1 MYGTGLLGTFLM
13 FCAWLL
19 QLFTIIGG
27 LNKNLPFL
35 NEAYYAQVRNSNSAN
50 NYNLWNSCQEQ
61 PIGTVTQCGPTKA
74 GYDWSTAP
82 PYNNVAGLSGHSHVF
97 LALSIVTWIAFG
109 LTTLI
114 LLSSLCTNCCC
125 RKRASSRWFDFNHFW
140 WTLISWLAQLAA
152 LVLALFVGIRGGQ
165 LIEHA
170 VSGTSYSLG
179 PSTWMSVGALAA
191 LTLAMLMYCCGFC
204 CGGRRRRTADAAP
217 PPATDYND
225 KPRRGWFGRK
235 NKPAA
240 GAEGYGTDAEG
251 YGANTGTGYGANTGT
266 GYGANTG
273 TGYGANTANTAN
285 AANGYNV

>member
-27 LNKNLPFL
+27 LNNLPFL
-35 NEAYYAQVRNSNSAN
+35 NKVYYAQARNNNQAT
-50 NYNLWNSCQEQ
+50 NYNLWNSCNEQ
-61 PIGTVTQCGPTKA
+61 PIGTVTQCGPTQPA
-74 GYDWSTAP
+74 YDWSTAA
-82 PYNNVAGLSGHSHVF
+82 PYNNVSGLGGHSHMF
-97 LALSIVTWIAFG
+97 LALSICTWIAFG

-125 RKRASSRWFDFNHFW
+125 RKRAGSRWFDFNHFW

-152 LVLALFVGIRGGQ
+152 LVLALLLGIRGGQ
-165 LIEHA
+165 LISNS
-170 VSGTSYSLG
+170 VSGTSTSLG

-204 CGGRRRRTADAAP
+204 CGGRKRRTADAP
-217 PPATDYND
+217 VNNYDD

-235 NKPAA
+235 RAPAA
-240 GAEGYGTDAEG
+240 GTGDYGANPDG
-251 YGANTGTGYGANTGT
+251 YGANTGGYGAGAGAGN
-266 GYGANTG
+266 YGGN
-273 TGYGANTANTAN
+273 AN